1 VSAAAALI
9 RLHDLDLLLAELRE
23 VSLAARLRRA
33 GFALGDARDLD
44 AARAR
49 RFGELDPRWRHHY
62 ERAGRR
68 YGAAVAS
75 VRGRVCQ
82 GCYMTLPRTASRGDA
97 ESVSLCESC
106 GRILYRGR
114 AESEVSESP
123 VTPPPRSASPGPPRS
138 RPS

>member
-1 VSAAAALI
+1 
-9 RLHDLDLLLAELRE
+9 
-23 VSLAARLRRA
+23 
-33 GFALGDARDLD
+33 
-44 AARAR
+44 
-49 RFGELDPRWRHHY
+49 
-62 ERAGRR
+62 
-68 YGAAVAS
+68 
-75 VRGRVCQ
+75 
-82 GCYMTLPRTASRGDA
+82 MTLPRSASRGDA